1 MQSYDLSHLPQLVHD
16 ALLHLMEA
24 LVQACSP
31 ASENNDGRR
40 DCEQRSGTSRPSP
53 EHATALTPV
62 TAPGPQHQRR
72 QRASRMPTVPVYS
85 VREVF
90 SMPPLACCPHS
101 TPALP
106 CCAACATVHRAEAV
120 LAEVQAEG
128 LQRFPRC
135 DVELRV
141 LEALQALA
149 PLPATASQIA
159 AMVGLPQLQVRT
171 ILQALGML
179 GTIEHPRPGYY
190 RHRATE

>member
-72 QRASRMPTVPVYS
+72 QRGSQPVLYNSSS
-85 VREVF
+85 VDRWIDWYE
-90 SMPPLACCPHS
+90 SI
-101 TPALP
+101 
-106 CCAACATVHRAEAV
+106 
-120 LAEVQAEG
+120 
-128 LQRFPRC
+128 
-135 DVELRV
+135 LRV
-141 LEALQALA
+141 
-149 PLPATASQIA
+149 
-159 AMVGLPQLQVRT
+159 R
-171 ILQALGML
+171 
-179 GTIEHPRPGYY
+179 
-190 RHRATE
+190 